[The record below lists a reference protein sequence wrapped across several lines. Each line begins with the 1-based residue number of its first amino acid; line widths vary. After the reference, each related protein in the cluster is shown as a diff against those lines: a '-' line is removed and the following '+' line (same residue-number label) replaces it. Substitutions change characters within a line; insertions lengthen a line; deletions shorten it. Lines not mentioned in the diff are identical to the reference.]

1 MHVRTSPCFPSFS
14 VVGVV
19 VHRRRRRRRRRR
31 HRRHSLLPF
40 GPGRDCFPR
49 RRVVAPAVSPLPFV
63 VGESVVC
70 DSVPELRGLPAGQW

>member
-1 MHVRTSPCFPSFS
+1 MFVRHHVFLRSLSSASSFI
-14 VVGVV
+14 VV
-19 VHRRRRRRRRRR
+19 VVVVVIPFV
-31 HRRHSLLPF
+31 PF

-70 DSVPELRGLPAGQW
+70 DSVPELRGLPADQLQR